1 MIVDIQHLTVKFRDQ
16 IILDD
21 ITLSMP
27 KGSIT
32 AIVGESGSGKTTLAL
47 SLMGL
52 LPQGMVCHAEA
63 LNVCQQSVLTATVEE
78 QRRLRTTKIGFIFQ
92 EPGQAFDPLF
102 TIGAHMNEVLQ
113 MPGALSQQRHERII
127 QALIQAGLPQG
138 QDLVN
143 RYPHQL
149 SGGQRQRAMLALACL
164 NKPDLLIADEPTSS
178 LDVLLQAQMIT
189 MFKQLN
195 HQLGMS
201 LFIVTHD
208 LGLVAALA
216 DHVMV
221 LRQGKV
227 IEYGLVKTVIKNPQH
242 AYTRQ
247 LVEASR

>member
-1 MIVDIQHLTVKFRDQ
+1 MIIDVQHLTVKFRER
-16 IILDD
+16 IILND
-21 ITLSMP
+21 ISLSVP
-27 KGSIT
+27 KGSVT

-52 LPQGMVCHAEA
+52 LPQGMVYQAQA
-63 LNVCQQSVLTATVEE
+63 LTVCQHSLLTATAEE
-78 QRRLRTTKIGFIFQ
+78 QRRLRMTRLGFIFQ

-113 MPGALSQQRHERII
+113 MPGASIQQRQQHII

-138 QDLVN
+138 QDLVH

-178 LDVLLQAQMIT
+178 LDVLLQAQMIA

-195 HQLGMS
+195 HESGMS
-201 LFIVTHD
+201 LLIVTHD

-221 LRQGKV
+221 LKQGKAV
-227 IEYGLVKTVIKNPQH
+227 EYGLVKTVIKNPQH
-242 AYTRQ
+242 AYTKQ